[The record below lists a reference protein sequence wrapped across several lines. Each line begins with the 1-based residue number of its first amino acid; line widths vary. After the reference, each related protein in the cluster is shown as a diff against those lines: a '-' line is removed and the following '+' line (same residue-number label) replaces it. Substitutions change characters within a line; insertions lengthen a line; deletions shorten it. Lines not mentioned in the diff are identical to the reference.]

1 MEPLKVLFVDDDLEF
16 GQIITLG
23 LTSLGHKVHFQTSL
37 AGMDE
42 AIVQFAP
49 AMIVLD
55 VEIGEDNGIDK
66 AKELL
71 SLFPSIPILF
81 VSSHTDVS
89 FVTKGIAAGG
99 VNYLKKPFDIRELDA
114 YIRRFARKRPDPREI
129 RIGQYLLKPET
140 SEWFY
145 ENFLIKVLAP
155 MEKNAMTLLWDS
167 KNSPVTRDLL
177 TTALWGREY
186 TPDLDARI
194 YNVISKL
201 RKLLNKDERVWI
213 SSESG
218 KGYQLTV
225 L

>member
-1 MEPLKVLFVDDDLEF
+1 MMEPLKVLFVDDDLEF

-23 LTSLGHKVHFQTSL
+23 LTRLGHKVHFQTSL
-37 AGMDE
+37 AGIDE

-114 YIRRFARKRPDPREI
+114 YI
-129 RIGQYLLKPET
+129 
-140 SEWFY
+140 
-145 ENFLIKVLAP
+145 
-155 MEKNAMTLLWDS
+155 
-167 KNSPVTRDLL
+167 
-177 TTALWGREY
+177 
-186 TPDLDARI
+186 
-194 YNVISKL
+194 
-201 RKLLNKDERVWI
+201 
-213 SSESG
+213 
-218 KGYQLTV
+218 
-225 L
+225 